1 MTHALRVRF
10 GAESSPF
17 QVPPHGPPRRRS
29 AGSGAGHTHR
39 PARGSCRRPST
50 SRSGQASQPGGRPP
64 ARNIGSSLA
73 RQGSPSSRGR
83 CRCRHRAGRGQGR
96 QTVRF
101 WDASAL
107 MPLVVEEAGSPLAL
121 SWIGEDANVCVW
133 ALTRLELASAVERRA
148 REGRLSAAK
157 RRAALRRVERL
168 TADAHEVVDLP
179 LVRSRALAV
188 LSRHPLRAADAA
200 QLGAALVLAD
210 PDPSS
215 LEMVVLDRRLA
226 EAADREGLRVLT
238 WPDE

>member
-1 MTHALRVRF
+1 M
-10 GAESSPF
+10 
-17 QVPPHGPPRRRS
+17 
-29 AGSGAGHTHR
+29 
-39 PARGSCRRPST
+39 
-50 SRSGQASQPGGRPP
+50 
-64 ARNIGSSLA
+64 
-73 RQGSPSSRGR
+73 
-83 CRCRHRAGRGQGR
+83 
-96 QTVRF
+96 RF

-107 MPLVVEEAGSPLAL
+107 MPLVVEEAGTPLAL

-133 ALTRLELASAVERRA
+133 ALTRLELSSAVERRA

-168 TADAHEVVDLP
+168 TADSHEIVDLP

-200 QLGAALVLAD
+200 QLGAALALAD

-226 EAADREGLRVLT
+226 VAAEREGLRVLT